1 MEGSGLG
8 RLESQGVVAD
18 IDERG
23 WGPDVPREQREA
35 ENHAVVPERFRLVEV
50 NELPRFS
57 PWPARL
63 LGLSDW
69 TPRHRNDSLVT
80 AEYGEKWGALLYAF
94 RQNRFRNL
102 EDTISSLLK
111 THFPPNLLFH
121 LGEQIYYSE
130 TDDFFWNYLYHRIAE
145 VLRQYVTPS
154 DTLVELGCGWGRN
167 LFFAVSK
174 GLCKNAFGGEYTEEG
189 VRLGELVAKTFRAPI
204 EFAQFDYCNP
214 REEVLERLRGAVIF
228 THNSIE
234 QIRNLPEKTVNAL
247 IDNEPKAVVHFEP
260 VYEYREEDS
269 LLHCLWK
276 RYTEVNDYNRDL
288 LTVLRKLEQIG
299 RLKIELEKVHE
310 LGLNAFNPG
319 SFIVWTP
326 RKTPE

>member
-1 MEGSGLG
+1 LG
-8 RLESQGVVAD
+8 SQGVVAN
-18 IDERG
+18 IDEKG
-23 WGPDVPREQREA
+23 WGSDMQREQTKTEDDSVIR
-35 ENHAVVPERFRLVEV
+35 ERFQLVEM

-63 LGLSDW
+63 LGLSAW
-69 TPRHRNDSLVT
+69 TPRQRNASLVT
-80 AEYGEKWGALLYAF
+80 AEYGEKWGALLDAF
-94 RQNRFRNL
+94 EKHRFSNL

-111 THFPPNLLFH
+111 SHFPPNLLFH
-121 LGEQIYYSE
+121 LGEQIYYSKS
-130 TDDFFWNYLYHRIAE
+130 DKFFWDFFYHKIAE
-145 VLRQYVTPS
+145 VLREYVTPS

-167 LFFAVSK
+167 LFFAMSS

-189 VRLGELVAKTFRAPI
+189 IRLGELVAKTFRVPI
-204 EFAQFDYCNP
+204 EFARFDYCNP
-214 REEVLERLRGAVIF
+214 CDEVLERMRGAVIF

-234 QIRNLPEKTVNAL
+234 QIRNLPEKTINAL

-260 VYEYREEDS
+260 VYEYRGEGS

-288 LTVLRKLEQIG
+288 LTVLRKLEQQG

-319 SFIVWTP
+319 SFIVWIS
-326 RKTPE
+326 